1 MVMKDR
7 FSEAFAEL
15 TDKNPYVCTTCTT
28 EFGHPTI
35 EHIEGRVDL
44 AGGYEMGTRT
54 GECILFC
61 DPMPFGD

>member
-1 MVMKDR
+1 MKDR
-7 FSEAFAEL
+7 FSEAYAEL

-35 EHIEGRVDL
+35 GHMEGKADL
-44 AGGYEMGTRT
+44 TSGAEMETRSH
-54 GECILFC
+54 ECLLFC

>member
-1 MVMKDR
+1 MKDR

-15 TDKNPYVCTTCTT
+15 TDRNPYICTTCTT

-35 EHIEGRVDL
+35 ERFDEGSDL
-44 AGGYEMGTRT
+44 RGDYEMATRGTD
-54 GECILFC
+54 CILNC